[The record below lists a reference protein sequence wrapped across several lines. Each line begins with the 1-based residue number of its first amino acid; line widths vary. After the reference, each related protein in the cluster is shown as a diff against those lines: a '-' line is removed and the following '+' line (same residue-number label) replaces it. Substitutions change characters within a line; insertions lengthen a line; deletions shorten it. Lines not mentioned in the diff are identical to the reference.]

1 MRLPA
6 NIQKEFNATNKEVR
20 RVTANTPPEPEVLT
34 TKEPIDWRAE
44 FQDDWD
50 YHGIIYTIGK
60 TIAWVLVLAFMFGVI
75 YGMLITEQI

>member
-1 MRLPA
+1 MKLPA
-6 NIQKEFNATNKEVR
+6 NIQKEFSITNKEVR
-20 RVTANTPPEPEVLT
+20 RVMANTLPEP
-34 TKEPIDWRAE
+34 EPIDWRAE

-60 TIAWVLVLAFMFGVI
+60 TLAWVLVLAFMFGVI

>member
-6 NIQKEFNATNKEVR
+6 NIQKEFSTTNKEVR
-20 RVTANTPPEPEVLT
+20 RVMANTPPEPEVLT
-34 TKEPIDWRAE
+34 TKEPIDWRSE

-60 TIAWVLVLAFMFGVI
+60 TLAWVLVLAFMFGVI

>member
-6 NIQKEFNATNKEVR
+6 NIQKEFSTTDKEVR
-20 RVTANTPPEPEVLT
+20 RVMANKPPEPEVLPT
-34 TKEPIDWRAE
+34 REPIDWRAE

-60 TIAWVLVLAFMFGVI
+60 TLAWVLVLSMMFGVI